1 MSKRNGPGNGICL
14 KGDSCIW
21 ARRWNTNKFFPVQ
34 VTCNLLGF
42 LPQTF
47 KTVFT
52 ATAPVFGGSGQQIY
66 YTDVVGNI
74 EIPSYIVNLAP
85 LVGATQ
91 AQANVTVNLRL
102 TNASPS
108 TLQIYKATINNVRFP
123 AGGAANI
130 RIPQGSGTLPN
141 LGPVTL
147 GAANVAHR
155 ILLGQVT
162 VFIALQNDAGKT
174 VFGPLAVTCGQQ
186 DVDFIIGS
194 VNVDNSK
201 GAALAPRNGFVA
213 DLPATPNLFQSGAF
227 RFPYS
232 CDFGAVGKY
241 PLDLEIVGTIPSYFK
256 PGQQFNLANAQS
268 FLRIP
273 TNLTTLA
280 KNAFPQATT
289 FHTTVSEFEILFTGA
304 SPANINVASTNTI
317 VSDAAIPANG
327 QQLIVTI
334 PENGSLTVGPVT
346 AGSSGTTGISVG
358 QAKASIDVRDASGA
372 TLLTLAATCNVP
384 APLELIGYV
393 SHFVVPTSKS
403 NHC

>member
-1 MSKRNGPGNGICL
+1 MILIDRC
-14 KGDSCIW
+14 
-21 ARRWNTNKFFPVQ
+21 Q

-108 TLQIYKATINNVRFP
+108 NLQIYKSTINNIRFP
-123 AGGAANI
+123 PGGAANV

-147 GAANVAHR
+147 GAANTAHR
-155 ILLGQVT
+155 IYLGQVT

-174 VFGPLAVTCGQQ
+174 VFGPIAVTCGQQ

-194 VNVDNSK
+194 VNVDNSN
-201 GAALAPRNGFVA
+201 GAALAPKNGFVA
-213 DLPATPNLFQSGAF
+213 TLPPTPNLFQSGAF

-268 FLRIP
+268 FLRVP

-289 FHTTVSEFEILFTGA
+289 FQSTISEFEILFTGA
-304 SPANINVASTNTI
+304 SPASYNVAASSSIISN
-317 VSDAAIPANG
+317 AAIPAAG
-327 QQLIVTI
+327 QQLIIAI
-334 PENGSLTVGPVT
+334 PENGYLNAIGPIT
-346 AGSSGTTGISVG
+346 AGSSGTTGIAVG
-358 QAKASIDVRDASGA
+358 QAKASINVLDASGT
-372 TLLTLAATCNVP
+372 TLLNLAATCNVP
-384 APLELIGYV
+384 APLELIGVTISPKTPGNYSLGV
-393 SHFVVPTSKS
+393 NNTPSS
-403 NHC
+403 